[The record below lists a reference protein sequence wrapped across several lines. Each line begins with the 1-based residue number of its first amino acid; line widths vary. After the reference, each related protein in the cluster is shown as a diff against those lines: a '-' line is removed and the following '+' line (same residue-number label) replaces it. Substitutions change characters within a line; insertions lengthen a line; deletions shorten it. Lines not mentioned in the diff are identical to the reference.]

1 MTTNI
6 ETQNKENTD
15 LSTVID
21 SLDGKIGEDS
31 TGMESQILSKIF
43 NLDAEKKEETIKRMI
58 SLREVEMKL
67 QSGYQKRNLLA

>member
-6 ETQNKENTD
+6 ETQDKRNTD
-15 LSTVID
+15 LLLSVD
-21 SLDGKIGEDS
+21 ALDGKVGDS

-43 NLDAEKKEETIKRMI
+43 NLDTEKKEETIKRMI